1 MGRLK
6 VTGGCVKIDTSSFL
20 PLLLYIVYVNIFPVF
35 FYGENGLQRCEKN
48 PHLHII
54 SEEIF
59 FS

>member
-35 FYGENGLQRCEKN
+35 FMAKTVYKGTKKILTYT
-48 PHLHII
+48 
-54 SEEIF
+54 S
-59 FS
+59 